1 MVPHPSKNWR
11 FFMENF
17 DRAVLFVNGE
27 LADSTRLAF
36 LDTDYFVAVDNGVR
50 HTYTF
55 NLIPHLLIGDLD
67 SIDPDLVEILLSE
80 KVKIQK
86 FPTNKDET
94 DLELALNYVIGK
106 GFSTILLVGALGGRI
121 DQSLANL
128 DLLTREDLAD
138 FDIRMD
144 DGRTA
149 VFVIKDSV
157 SFKTT
162 INDTISLIPVCR
174 PATGI
179 TTQGLAYP
187 LTNETLYPK
196 KTRGISNTAVANQV
210 SITLEEGHLLCIHL
224 HR

>member
-1 MVPHPSKNWR
+1 
-11 FFMENF
+11 MEDF

-27 LADSTRLAF
+27 MADSTRLAF

-55 NLIPHLLIGDLD
+55 NVIPHLLIGDLD
-67 SIDPDLVEILLSE
+67 SIDHDLVEILLSE
-80 KVKIQK
+80 GVKIQK
-86 FPTNKDET
+86 FPSNKDET
-94 DLELALNYVIGK
+94 DLELALNYVIEK
-106 GFSTILLVGALGGRI
+106 GFTKILLVGALGGRM

-128 DLLTREDLAD
+128 DLLTREDLGD
-138 FDIRMD
+138 LDIRMD

-149 VFVIKDSV
+149 VFAIKDSV

-162 INDTISLIPVCR
+162 INDTISLMPICR

-187 LTNETLYPK
+187 LNNETLYPK

-210 SITLEEGHLLCIHL
+210 SITLEEGQLLCIHL